1 MVDGARQLQWHR
13 KLRRTTLDK
22 ATTTKRSGLE
32 EITSMLIQP
41 REMEKRDHQ
50 SKPTHALKLTLSATT
65 PTQSPAIRSSRH
77 THRMALEA
85 LSCRVQTRLLPSDT
99 ASNKCPWGCINWKLQ
114 LRWNLATSAKSYSE
128 VLNRLKPPN
137 QTTICMT
144 LSKVSTSLASNASQW
159 NLKTARCSKHHT
171 KVSSIKMGV
180 AAMQQQSSRQ
190 VEQGQITPEGSK
202 ATRISWR
209 LLTDSRV
216 YHHRLAKV
224 HRTMV
229 STINSSIASKPN
241 SPIFAPC
248 KATQCV
254 PNVSNTLPP
263 SKTQAKCQSCP
274 SRMNISI

>member
-1 MVDGARQLQWHR
+1 MVDGARQLQWPK
-13 KLRRTTLDK
+13 KLRRTTPDK
-22 ATTTKRSGLE
+22 ATTIKRSGLE
-32 EITSMLIQP
+32 VTTSMLIQP

-65 PTQSPAIRSSRH
+65 PTQSPAIPSSRH

-85 LSCRVQTRLLPSDT
+85 LFCRVQTRLPSDT

-114 LRWNLATSAKSYSE
+114 HRWSSATSAKSYSE

-159 NLKTARCSKHHT
+159 NLKTARCSKHRT
-171 KVSSIKMGV
+171 KVSSIKTAV

-224 HRTMV
+224 HRTTV
-229 STINSSIASKPN
+229 NTINSSIASKPN
-241 SPIFAPC
+241 SPISAPY

-254 PNVSNTLPP
+254 PNASNTLPL

-274 SRMNISI
+274 SIMNMST